1 MDLLRLF
8 LAYIILFLGL
18 GWLVIPILFKGDDFS
33 FFDKC
38 AVSFSLSVGTISVL
52 GTAFYFLD
60 NDLLVVQSSMLI
72 LLVVVFL
79 FRAGGWW
86 QSKKSGQSSNN
97 QHRRVVG
104 KLGFSQ
110 PTLIIISFAIFCSL
124 LALWTG
130 PWLSHTADSFMH
142 TAAVRRLINTGQVLN
157 RGLYYV
163 QEPSGLDP
171 GTGTWN
177 LALALLS
184 VSSGIDITRIWLYLP
199 ALLTPI
205 YIFSFH
211 AFALILFKNH
221 KLATFVTVLYFILH
235 QKLDFRFLPQ
245 PNRTGLAILW
255 IALLFALRYLDTG
268 KMKYLSLASVLGFV
282 LSTIHFFPFELFLLW
297 LSSYALFRFLFKL
310 KKGVFLDIDLRRV
323 ILVIILTL
331 MLASPFVVFKLTS
344 SRLVAGPTPKVEINK
359 PYQEPRFRNS
369 LSLGERFFIVDPAM
383 LFPHP
388 LLFDETPLPKEGAR
402 GELVLFAYLL
412 TFFLIPACLRGRRTE
427 TLLFAGM
434 AIVPL
439 ILFNPP
445 LLYFTAGKVPDV
457 TFFRLA
463 YEMPPSVLVLGFFLY
478 QWLASFTHSEG
489 GDFTGARR
497 REWWRSRLLTAF
509 LTGISLFC
517 AVSSFLG
524 GPVVGGAVEIYN
536 PFSIYKYS
544 VKVSREGRLVN
555 WEEPFSFIMNELPK
569 NAVILSDPVSSY
581 YVAGLTG
588 RCVIT
593 VPLTH
598 QEMEYEYR
606 LLKGPEGRRDVMS
619 VLDQGVD
626 LKTTVSLLRKWDADY
641 IFVDLTAPGVAALS
655 PQSKFDRYSSNFQK
669 IYDKDDV
676 SIYHYNRAVPFA
688 SWDAVAP
695 AISSDPDVRVSADM
709 VLTSFS
715 LDEEPIEPNRCAAF
729 TLGWKPLHE
738 VGENRQVEFRFA
750 GVNSGHLFS
759 EPFDLVEDAVL
770 AQHSW
775 KPGGVYEETYFVF
788 IADDLPLDAYDLSI
802 GIGGEG
808 TTQKE
813 VALGRIRLKESY
825 EGKGF
830 EGLTDFCESCPGWMR
845 NQNYA
850 VARDLGA
857 TMSKSIR
864 PIPAGDYQVLLT
876 VYDHQGQGSNQVK
889 VTLNGV
895 SRVVEWSGT
904 REGEKEVGAVFE
916 GQDGGSELTITSL
929 QREQWY
935 IVVSEVAIVPLMEER

>member
-1 MDLLRLF
+1 M
-8 LAYIILFLGL
+8 
-18 GWLVIPILFKGDDFS
+18 IPILFRGDDFS

-38 AVSFSLSVGTISVL
+38 AISFSLSVGTISVL
-52 GTAFYFLD
+52 GTAFYFLG

-72 LLVVVFL
+72 LLAVVFL
-79 FRAGGWW
+79 VRAGGWW
-86 QSKKSGQSSNN
+86 QSEKNSQSSNN

-104 KLGFSQ
+104 KLSQ
-110 PTLIIISFAIFCSL
+110 PTLIIISLVIFCSL

-142 TAAVRRLINTGQVLN
+142 MAAVRRLIDTGQVLN

-163 QEPSGLDP
+163 REPSGLDP

-199 ALLTPI
+199 VFLTPI

-211 AFALILFKNH
+211 AFISILFKNH
-221 KLATFVTVLYFILH
+221 KLAAFVTVLYFVLH

-245 PNRTGLAILW
+245 PNRTSLAILW
-255 IALLFALRYLDTG
+255 IALVFALRYLDTG
-268 KMKYLSLASVLGFV
+268 KKKYLGLASMLGFV

-297 LSSYALFRFLFKL
+297 LSSYALFRFLFKRR
-310 KKGVFLDIDLRRV
+310 VFLDIDLRRV
-323 ILVIILTL
+323 IMVILLTL

-344 SRLVAGPTPKVEINK
+344 SRLVAGPTPKVDVNK
-359 PYQEPRFRNS
+359 PYQKPRFRNS
-369 LSLGERFFIVDPAM
+369 LSLGEKFFIVDPAM

-388 LLFDETPLPKEGAR
+388 LLFKETPLPKEGAR
-402 GELVLFAYLL
+402 GELVLLAYLL

-427 TLLFAGM
+427 TFLFAGM

-463 YEMPPSVLVLGFFLY
+463 YEMPPSVLVFGFFLY
-478 QWLASFTHSEG
+478 QWLASFTHSED
-489 GDFTGARR
+489 GDFTGI
-497 REWWRSRLLTAF
+497 RERKWWRGRLFMAF
-509 LTGISLFC
+509 LIGISLFC
-517 AVSSFLG
+517 AASSFLG
-524 GPVVGGAVEIYN
+524 GPVVGGAVAIYN
-536 PFSIYKYS
+536 PFSTYRYS
-544 VKVSREGRLVN
+544 VQVSREGRLVN
-555 WEEPFSFIMNELPK
+555 WEEPFSFIMDKVPK
-569 NAVILSDPVSSY
+569 DAVILSDPVSSY
-581 YVAGLTG
+581 YISGLTG
-588 RCVIT
+588 RFIIT

-655 PQSKFDRYSSNFQK
+655 PQNKFDRYSSNFWK
-669 IYDKDDV
+669 IYDKGDV

-688 SWDAVAP
+688 SWDAVASAP
-695 AISSDPDVRVSADM
+695 SSDLEVRVSADM
-709 VLTSFS
+709 VLDSYS
-715 LDEEPIEPNRCAAF
+715 LDEEPIEPNQCAAV
-729 TLGWKPLHE
+729 TLGWKPLRE
-738 VGENRQVEFRFA
+738 IEEDRQVAFRFA
-750 GVNSGHLFS
+750 GVNSGYVFS
-759 EPFDLVEDAVL
+759 ETFNLVEDAVL
-770 AQHSW
+770 VQHLW
-775 KPGGVYEETYFVF
+775 KPGDVYQETYFVF
-788 IADDLPLDAYDLSI
+788 MADDLPLDAYDLSI
-802 GIGGEG
+802 SLGGEG
-808 TTQKE
+808 ANQKG

-825 EGKGF
+825 EGKDF
-830 EGLTDFCESCPGWMR
+830 EGLTDFCEGCSGWMR
-845 NQNYA
+845 HQNYA
-850 VARDLGA
+850 VVRDLGA

-876 VYDHQGQGSNQVK
+876 VYDHQGQGSNQVE

-895 SRVVEWSGT
+895 SRIVEWSGT
-904 REGEKEVGAVFE
+904 EEGERELRVVFE

-935 IVVSEVAIVPLMEER
+935 IVISEVTVVPMIGER